1 MNAGSRLTGLESD
14 VSLAMNAIDEIL
26 NPDDGN
32 NPLNKIEN
40 APGLI
45 SCFLNVGC
53 IGDSLASGIAVYKD
67 QNGNTVVNSV
77 NRYPYSWG
85 QYLARMTG
93 NTYYNWSAGGLRTD
107 TWLNS
112 SFARECFDGEHLCQA
127 YIIGL
132 GQNDNNKYHG
142 SEIGTISDI
151 DTENYY
157 NNADSFYGRY
167 AKIIQKIK
175 EVQPKARIFVITDP
189 NSSVD
194 TNGYNT
200 AIRNIAELFDNV
212 YVLDMRAYW
221 STAPCNEFLEN
232 QKRYGHFNAVGYYI
246 IAKMIMTYIDYIMEH
261 NYEDFR
267 EIENIG
273 TDYYWYE

>member
-1 MNAGSRLTGLESD
+1 MTEYVPYTVSSD
-14 VSLAMNAIDEIL
+14 DLFTTIQKVKDNFPGA
-26 NPDDGN
+26 
-32 NPLNKIEN
+32 NPLSGIEN
-40 APGLI
+40 TPGLI

-53 IGDSLASGIAVYKD
+53 IGDSLASGVAVYKD
-67 QNGNTVVNSV
+67 QNGNIVVNSQ
-77 NRYPYSWG
+77 NRYQYSWG

-107 TWLNS
+107 SWLNS
-112 SFARECFDGEHLCQA
+112 VHATECFDGNHLCQA

-132 GQNDNNKYHG
+132 GQNDNNRDHG
-142 SEIGTISDI
+142 SGLGTINDI
-151 DTENYY
+151 NIANYN
-157 NNADSFYGRY
+157 NNADTFYGRY

-175 EVQPKARIFVITDP
+175 EVQPKAKIFVITDP
-189 NSSVD
+189 NDSVN

-200 AIRNIAELFDNV
+200 AIRNIAQLFDNV

-273 TDYYWYE
+273 TDYHWYE